1 MLKIFLIISYCI
13 ITLLCGTVYAEES
26 VLYKSGTD
34 SAEIQKSVSDTI
46 RLSYRSISNVDTNF
60 FNITPKSTRYKK
72 VGLVLSGGGA
82 RGFAQLGVLKALEE
96 SEIDIDLIVGT
107 SIGTVIGGLY
117 SSGYTVSEIENI
129 INDFDWERALSLT
142 NKYQRTSLFLEQ
154 KKIQDRS
161 LLFRSLDGIK
171 PEILPSSFSNGQYL
185 SEKINTLI
193 LNSRY
198 NTKQN
203 FSELK
208 YPFISVATDI
218 NTGEKVLLKKGN
230 LSESIKAS
238 LTFPLLYTPIII
250 NGKKL
255 VDGGLSANIPAKT
268 AKDEGADFTVIVNS
282 TSPLKTDKDLED
294 PINTADQ
301 ILSITMMQLS
311 NLQLNDANVII
322 TPDIKDFSSYS
333 YSRFDYLINKGYES
347 AKLSMSDVIRGIDS
361 MELSSSKYQNNFVIN
376 PDVIISIPFELS
388 DIADSVIQKTDSQ
401 FVKYTSIEKNLKDI
415 FRTGYFKDAYATISR
430 EGNNISVNYNFIPY
444 DILNSVTVK
453 NSIPEA
459 DEKIRTFLKEYKGT
473 VFNVKKADILRNE
486 LLGILRKNGYSVK
499 GIVKYYFNHSDS
511 NLEIEFD
518 DGKIDAYKLNGN
530 IITNDNVILRELK
543 TDISKPIR
551 VNKVNES
558 LKNVMSTNLFQQVSF
573 DYKYHKNNNRP
584 DLMVRVIEKN
594 SQALRFSIRSD
605 NEKNLQL
612 LFDLRDEN
620 IFGTAIETGFL
631 AAGGLRN
638 RIYELEIKSNQF
650 FSLPLTFNLN
660 GYYKFRDVN
669 TYVQIID
676 TVKNEYSVLKTG
688 EYRNLKIG
696 SGFLFGT
703 QLERYGT
710 FYIQGIAEN
719 IEILNKSN
727 NENKASDA
735 NVLKLVFGG
744 IIDTEDRIPFPEKG
758 VLINFF
764 YESAKDLNDGN
775 KSYSKLFL
783 NYDHYIPVSLSS
795 IIKPRF
801 QFGFGDKTTPLSEQF
816 SLGGEKSFFGMS
828 EDELIGR
835 QILITSAEFRY
846 QFPYKLFF
854 DTYLSFRYDLGNAW
868 ENAVDIRFKDLKHGI
883 GISAAFDTPLGEAS
897 FSVGRSFQIKKGF
910 QKDSFIFGPYNF
922 YYSIGFDI

>member
-1 MLKIFLIISYCI
+1 MLKISIILSYFI
-13 ITLLCGTVYAEES
+13 IILLSGVIYAKEIN
-26 VLYKSGTD
+26 LYNSSSD
-34 SAEIQKSVSDTI
+34 SADFQNTNSDTI
-46 RLSYRSISNVDTNF
+46 RLSYRSNSNVDTNS
-60 FNITPKSTRYKK
+60 FNIMPRSTRYKK

-96 SEIDIDLIVGT
+96 SDIDIDLIVGT
-107 SIGTVIGGLY
+107 SIGTVIGGFY
-117 SSGYTVSEIENI
+117 SSGYTVKEIEEI

-161 LLFRSLDGIK
+161 LLTIPLDGIK
-171 PEILPSSFSNGQYL
+171 PEILPTSFSNGQYL

-208 YPFISVATDI
+208 YPFISVATDL
-218 NTGEKVLLKKGN
+218 NTGDKVLLKKGN

-238 LTFPLLYTPIII
+238 LTFPLLYTPINID
-250 NGKKL
+250 GRKL
-255 VDGGLSANIPAKT
+255 VDGGLSANIPTLT

-282 TSPLKTDKDLED
+282 TSPLRTDKDLDD

-311 NLQLNDANVII
+311 NLQLKDANIII

-333 YSRFDYLINKGYES
+333 YNSFSYLIDKGYES
-347 AKLSMSDVIRGIDS
+347 AMQNMSGIISGIDS
-361 MELSSSKYQNNFVIN
+361 MELSASKYQNNFVIN
-376 PDVIISIPFELS
+376 PAVNISIPFELK
-388 DIADSVIQKTDSQ
+388 DIADSVIQTSDSQ
-401 FVKYTSIEKNLKDI
+401 FVKYTSIEKNLKDV
-415 FRTGYFKDAYATISR
+415 FRTGYFKDAYAVISR
-430 EGNNISVNYNFIPY
+430 EGNSISVNYNFIPY
-444 DILNSVTVK
+444 DTLKLITVK
-453 NSIPEA
+453 NSIPDA
-459 DEKIRTFLKEYKGT
+459 DDKVRSFLREYKGS
-473 VFNVKKADILRNE
+473 VFNVKKADMLRNE

-499 GIVKYYFNHSDS
+499 GIVKYYFDHSGN

-518 DGKIDAYKLNGN
+518 DGKIDMYKLKGN

-543 TDISKPIR
+543 TDISKPIS

-558 LKNVMSTNLFQQVSF
+558 IRNVMSTNLFQQVSF
-573 DYKYHKNNNRP
+573 DYKFQNNSTRP
-584 DLMVRVIEKN
+584 ELLIRVIEKN

-660 GYYKFRDVN
+660 GYYKFNDVN
-669 TYVQIID
+669 TYIQLID
-676 TVKNEYSVLKTG
+676 TIKNEYSVLKTG
-688 EYRNLKIG
+688 EYRNLRIG
-696 SGFLFGT
+696 SEFLFGT

-719 IEILNKSN
+719 VELLNKSN
-727 NENKASDA
+727 NEDKASEA
-735 NVLKLVFGG
+735 NVLKLLFGG

-764 YESAKDLNDGN
+764 YETAKNLNDGN
-775 KSYSKLFL
+775 KSYTKLYL
-783 NYDHYIPVSLSS
+783 KYDQYIPISLSS
-795 IIKPRF
+795 IIKPSF
-801 QFGFGDKTTPLSEQF
+801 QFGFGDKTTPLTEQF

-835 QILITSAEFRY
+835 QVLITSAEFRY

-854 DTYLSFRYDLGNAW
+854 DTYLSVRYDIGNAW

-883 GISAAFDTPLGEAS
+883 GVSAAFDTPLGEAS

-922 YYSIGFDI
+922 YYSVGFDI